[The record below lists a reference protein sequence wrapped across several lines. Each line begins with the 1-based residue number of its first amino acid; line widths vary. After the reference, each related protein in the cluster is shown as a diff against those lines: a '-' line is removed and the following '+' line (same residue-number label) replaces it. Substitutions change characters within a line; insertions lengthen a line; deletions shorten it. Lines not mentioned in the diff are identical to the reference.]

1 MFSQY
6 DDFDNDEKVTQ
17 NQKIDKYTGDRG
29 GSCRDCL
36 PGLKGE
42 KGTSGQPGTPGIP
55 GEIGRTGAKGEPGL
69 RGDDGIPGFSGQRG
83 EPVRTWANSRLMAA
97 LKTNSLNYCKLQ
109 LENIC

>member
-17 NQKIDKYTGDRG
+17 NQKIDNTGDRG